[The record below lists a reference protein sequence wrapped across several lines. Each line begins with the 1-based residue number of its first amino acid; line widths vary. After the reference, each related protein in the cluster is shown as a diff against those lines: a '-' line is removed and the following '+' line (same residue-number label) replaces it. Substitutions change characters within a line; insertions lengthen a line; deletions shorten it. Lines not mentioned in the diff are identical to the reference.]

1 VTAAPILVTGG
12 GRRLGLY
19 LVERLLAGGQP
30 VILSHRREHPEL
42 DRLRAAGAVCLRAD
56 FADAASTLDFVA
68 EVRARTP
75 SLRAIIHNAS
85 DWAADGASGR
95 EAAAVFEQLFRVHM
109 QAPYLINL
117 GCRDL
122 LEAHADAQAVAER
135 DASGSASAP
144 QSSGEGIDDRGA
156 LPAAATDIIHLT
168 DYVAERGSAK
178 HVAYAASKAGLDNLT
193 RSFAAM
199 YAPRIKVNAIAPA
212 LLAFHPDDD
221 AAYRR
226 KARAKSAL
234 GRVPG
239 FDVAWQSVRYLLDNP
254 YLTGVTL
261 PLDGGRGVRGG

>member
-1 VTAAPILVTGG
+1 MTPAPILVTGG

-19 LVERLLAGGQP
+19 LVERLLAAGQR
-30 VILSHRREHPEL
+30 VILSHRREHPAL

-56 FADAASTLDFVA
+56 FTGSESILDFVA
-68 EVRARTP
+68 EVRACTP

-85 DWAADGASGR
+85 DWAADAPSGS
-95 EAAAVFEQLFRVHM
+95 EAARVFEQLFRVHM

-122 LEAHADAQAVAER
+122 LEAHAEAHARAEGVPPPPGA
-135 DASGSASAP
+135 D
-144 QSSGEGIDDRGA
+144 GEGIDDTGV

-168 DYVAERGSAK
+168 DHVVARGSAK
-178 HVAYAASKAGLDNLT
+178 HAAYAASKAGLDNLT

-221 AAYRR
+221 PAYRR

-239 FDVAWQSVRYLLDNP
+239 FDVAWQTVRYLLDNP
-254 YLTGVTL
+254 YLTGATL
-261 PLDGGRGVRGG
+261 PLDGGRSVRGG